1 METFETLFKDNFV
14 KLCEFAYQWTRSD
27 EMSKDVVQDAFLV
40 LIEKPD
46 LLEKALPVI
55 KSFLYTTVKNKSID
69 AYRHS
74 KVREINATQ
83 EQATE
88 ADESNYLETLI
99 RAEIVGELH
108 KELDKLPEAC
118 KNICELI
125 YIQEKKYEEVAKEL
139 NISINT
145 VKTQRQRAIKA
156 LRDKFL
162 SLLFS
167 ILI

>member
-1 METFETLFKDNFV
+1 MSTFETLFGDNFV
-14 KLCEFAYQWTRSD
+14 KLCEFSYQWTRSD
-27 EMSKDVVQDAFLV
+27 ELSKDVVQDAFLI

-46 LLEKALPVI
+46 ILQKPLPVI
-55 KSFLYTTVKNKSID
+55 KSFLYSTVKNKSID
-69 AYRHS
+69 AYRYS
-74 KVREINATQ
+74 KVREINTAHHLT
-83 EQATE
+83 
-88 ADESNYLETLI
+88 DDIDDNNYLEALI
-99 RAEIVGELH
+99 RAEVVGELH
-108 KELDKLPEAC
+108 KELGKLPSAC

-162 SLLFS
+162 SIIFFVFM
-167 ILI
+167 

>member
-1 METFETLFKDNFV
+1 MKTFETLFKDNFV

-46 LLEKALPVI
+46 LLEKPLPVI
-55 KSFLYTTVKNKSID
+55 KSFLYTIVKNKSID
-69 AYRHS
+69 AYRYS
-74 KVREINATQ
+74 KIREIKTTGDNA
-83 EQATE
+83 EE
-88 ADESNYLETLI
+88 AYESNYLETLI
-99 RAEIVGELH
+99 RAEIVGELY
-108 KELDKLPEAC
+108 KELDKLPYAC

-125 YIQEKKYEEVAKEL
+125 YIQEKKYDEVAQEL